1 MTPNIDPL
9 AIRLP
14 VKNCTG
20 CSISP
25 EGYCSSCVRLLPPS
39 GGPVMKR
46 RDFIALLGGAS
57 ASAAWPLAVCA
68 QTPRKIPRVGY
79 MSGSGTDMT
88 GRMVV
93 ALQQG
98 FSELGY
104 GDGETIAL
112 EVRMGEG
119 RSERIPELVAEL
131 VGLKMDVLVTSSSP
145 GALAAKKA
153 TGTIPI
159 VVVTADPVGLG
170 LVASLARPGGNVTGL
185 SYFNEAIIAKRLQLL
200 KELVPGL
207 AQIAVLR
214 NPSVAV
220 HATFWQETEAAA
232 RTLGVALQPLNIR
245 GPDDFEAAFAAATQ
259 GNAQALIALD
269 DALTMTHR
277 PRIVALAASSRL
289 PAMYGLREFP
299 DDGGLMSY
307 GPSFVDLFRRAATY
321 VDKILKGA
329 KPSDLPVEQPTKFEL
344 VINRK
349 TANAL
354 GLTVPPTLLAQAD
367 EVIE

>member
-1 MTPNIDPL
+1 M
-9 AIRLP
+9 
-14 VKNCTG
+14 
-20 CSISP
+20 
-25 EGYCSSCVRLLPPS
+25 
-39 GGPVMKR
+39 R
-46 RDFIALLGGAS
+46 RREFIALLGGATA
-57 ASAAWPLAVCA
+57 ASVLEPIAAGA
-68 QTPRKIPRVGY
+68 QTPPKIPRVGY
-79 MSGSGTDMT
+79 IASAGTAMA
-88 GRMVV
+88 GRMVA
-93 ALQQG
+93 ALRQG
-98 FSELGY
+98 LNELGY
-104 GDGETIAL
+104 VDGQTIAL
-112 EVRMGEG
+112 EIRAADGRM
-119 RSERIPELVAEL
+119 ERVPELVAEL
-131 VGLKMDVLVTSSSP
+131 IGLKMDVLVAGSSVS
-145 GALAAKKA
+145 ALAAKNA

-159 VVVTADPVGLG
+159 VMIAADPIGLG
-170 LVASLARPGGNVTGL
+170 LVASLPRPGGNVTGL

-200 KELVPGL
+200 TEFVPGL
-207 AQIAVLR
+207 SRVAVLK
-214 NPSVAV
+214 NPSVVV
-220 HATFWQETEAAA
+220 HTTFWQETELAA

-245 GPDDFEAAFAAATQ
+245 GPEDFEAAFAAATQ

-277 PRIVALAASSRL
+277 PRIVALAASRRL

-329 KPSDLPVEQPTKFEL
+329 KPPDLPVEQPTKFEL